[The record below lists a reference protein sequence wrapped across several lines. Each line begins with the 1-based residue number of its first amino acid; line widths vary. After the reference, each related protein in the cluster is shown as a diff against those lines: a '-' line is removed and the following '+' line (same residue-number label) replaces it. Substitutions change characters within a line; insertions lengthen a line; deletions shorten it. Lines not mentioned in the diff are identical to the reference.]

1 MDSLTYYYGTAGTQ
15 SNKLLSVTDG
25 GNTSTGFIDGNRTGD
40 DYTYDAN
47 GSMIADKNKN
57 ISAITYNYLNLP
69 AKVVKTTGD
78 YITYTYD
85 ATGRKLRQQV
95 FNPSAVQQKKSDY
108 VGEYFYENDTLKFIN
123 HEEGRIVTA
132 TAAPEYQY
140 FLKDHLGNVRMT
152 FTTKRESDT
161 ALATLEDST
170 ADVEASQFLNYD
182 EAVKVYSTLFDH
194 TNDGLGQPPQAPSA
208 TLTL

>member
-1 MDSLTYYYGTAGTQ
+1 MDSLKYYYGTAGTQ

-69 AKVVKTTGD
+69 ASVVKTTGD
-78 YITYTYD
+78 YILYTYD

-108 VGEYFYENDTLKFIN
+108 VDEYFYENDTLKFIN
-123 HEEGRIVTA
+123 HEEGRIVT
-132 TAAPEYQY
+132 TAATPEYQY

-152 FTTKRESDT
+152 FTTKKNPTPPWPRWKT
-161 ALATLEDST
+161 VQQTLRPVS
-170 ADVEASQFLNYD
+170 F
-182 EAVKVYSTLFDH
+182 
-194 TNDGLGQPPQAPSA
+194 
-208 TLTL
+208 